1 MCIQIFTEFGSF
13 WHSLTNESQLRW
25 IGPEKGVVHLA
36 TAAVINA
43 LWDLWGKIEGKPVW
57 KLLVDMSPQEI
68 VSLVDFTHLSDTL
81 TSADALDLLKSMQS
95 GRSTR
100 EQQLLDSGETN
111 SVLTPPPRVYPPPPP
126 LCRISML
133 HHLCWLAGI
142 LRQQGSRVV

>member
-1 MCIQIFTEFGSF
+1 MCIQIFTDFGSF

-43 LWDLWGKIEGKPVW
+43 LWDLWGKIEAKPVW

-68 VSLVDFTHLSDTL
+68 VSLVDFTHLSDAL
-81 TSADALDLLKSMQS
+81 TSVEALDLLTSMRP

-100 EQQLLDSGETN
+100 EQQLMDSGETN
-111 SVLTPPPRVYPPPPP
+111 
-126 LCRISML
+126 
-133 HHLCWLAGI
+133 
-142 LRQQGSRVV
+142 